1 MAKQYPTLPQ
11 RLLEAL
17 DRHPSPRAQ
26 MYRVRA
32 ALAARGKQQAV
43 GSRWEST
50 AAPEMLRRI
59 AGLSAALAEID
70 VDSGE
75 RVAIFAPNCPE
86 WHIADF
92 AVLGLG
98 AVVVPIYFRES
109 PERIEHIV
117 GHSGAKAIFVAGE
130 EQCSR
135 LAQVRPRLPNIAHVV
150 AAGDV
155 AAVGTAAGD
164 VLSYEKLIA
173 SAGQAQV
180 AAYRSRVATL
190 HSDQLASIIYTSGT
204 TGEPKGVM
212 LSHANFVSNEM
223 GSFEGLTYGPED
235 AALSFLPLSHVYE
248 RVTDYGFL
256 FRGIALAYVPRME
269 DVVQALVEVR
279 PTLGAAVP
287 RFFEKLYANIMEAG
301 AKATGLRRRLFDWSV
316 DVARRAVPWKAY
328 GRPVPASVKAQ
339 WWLADKLVYGKFR
352 AGIGGRM
359 RLFISGGG
367 PLAPELA
374 EFFNTVGVPVSQGYG
389 LTETSPV
396 ISFSVKAPDHIG
408 TSGHLIRD
416 VEVRIADD
424 GEILVRGP
432 CVMMGY
438 YKDPEATRAAISPDG
453 WFATGDIGY
462 LDKDGYLTITDRK
475 RDVLKTA
482 GGKMI
487 APAPIENVLKTSPYI
502 QSVALVGDKR
512 RFIAALIVPDFGNLQ
527 VLAREKELVGG
538 SSPAQLC
545 AQPWVR
551 DLIEKEIARLTA
563 NLAQY
568 ETIKR
573 FALLERDFTFDGG
586 ELTYTLKVRRR
597 EIEKRYAEVI
607 EQLYAE
613 PSPAHT

>member
-11 RLLEAL
+11 RLLAAV

-26 MYRVRA
+26 MRR
-32 ALAARGKQQAV
+32 LNG
-43 GSRWEST
+43 RWESI
-50 AAPEMLRRI
+50 AALEMLRRI
-59 AGLSAALAEID
+59 AGLAAALAD
-70 VDSGE
+70 RGVAQGD

-86 WHIADF
+86 WHVADF
-92 AVLGLG
+92 AIAGLG
-98 AVVVPIYFRES
+98 AVAVPIYFRES
-109 PERIEHIV
+109 VEHIEYIA
-117 GHSGAKAIFVAGE
+117 GHARPKVIFVAGE
-130 EQCSR
+130 EQRAR
-135 LAQVRPRLPNIAHVV
+135 LGQIRARLESVEHVI

-155 AAVGTAAGD
+155 AGAQAEAAADGTLRYEDLIAAAG
-164 VLSYEKLIA
+164 S
-173 SAGQAQV
+173 AQV
-180 AAYRSRVATL
+180 EAYRARAATL
-190 HSDQLASIIYTSGT
+190 RSDVLASIIYTSGT
-204 TGEPKGVM
+204 TGKPKGVM
-212 LSHANFVSNEM
+212 LSHANFVSNESA
-223 GSFEGLTYGPED
+223 SFEGLAYGPD
-235 AALSFLPLSHVYE
+235 DVALSFLPLSHVYE

-256 FRGIALAYVPRME
+256 FRGISLAYVSRME

-301 AKATGLRRRLFDWSV
+301 AHARGVRRRLFDWSV
-316 DVARRAVPWKAY
+316 QVARRAAPWRAY
-328 GRPVPASVKAQ
+328 GRPVSASVKAQ
-339 WWLADKLVYGKFR
+339 WWLADQLVYAKFR

-374 EFFNTVGVPVSQGYG
+374 EFFNTVGIPVSQGYG

-408 TSGHLIRD
+408 SSGHPIRD

-487 APAPIENVLKTSPYI
+487 APVPIENALKTSPYI
-502 QSVALVGDKR
+502 QNVALVGDQR
-512 RFIAALIVPDFGNLQ
+512 RFIAALIVPNFAGLQ
-527 VLAREKELVGG
+527 ALAREKALAAG
-538 SSPAQLC
+538 SSPAALC

-551 DLIEKEIARLTA
+551 ELIEQEIARLTS

-573 FALLERDFTFDGG
+573 FALLDRDFTFDGG
-586 ELTYTLKVRRR
+586 ELTYTLKLKRR
-597 EIEKRYAEVI
+597 EIERRYAEVI
-607 EQLYAE
+607 EQIYAE
-613 PSPAHT
+613 PSPAHR

>member
-1 MAKQYPTLPQ
+1 MRFVAKQYPTLPQ
-11 RLLEAL
+11 RLLEAV

-26 MYRVRA
+26 MFKA
-32 ALAARGKQQAV
+32 G
-43 GSRWEST
+43 GRWESV

-59 AGLSAALAEID
+59 AGLSAALADLGVREGD
-70 VDSGE
+70 

-86 WHIADF
+86 WHVADF
-92 AVLGLG
+92 AIAGLG
-98 AVVVPIYFRES
+98 AVAVPIYFREA
-109 PERIEHIV
+109 PERIEYIV
-117 GHSGAKAIFVAGE
+117 AHSEARAVFVAGE
-130 EQCSR
+130 EQAAR
-135 LAQVRPRLPNIAHVV
+135 LGQVRHNLTGIEHVILAGGGV
-150 AAGDV
+150 EAAG
-155 AAVGTAAGD
+155 GE
-164 VLSYEKLIA
+164 VLHYEKLIA
-173 SAGQAQV
+173 SAGEVQV
-180 AAYRSRVATL
+180 AAYRGRAAGL

-223 GSFEGLTYGPED
+223 ASFEGLVYGPED
-235 AALSFLPLSHVYE
+235 VALSFLALSHVYE

-256 FRGIALAYVPRME
+256 SRGIALAYVSRME
-269 DVVQALVEVR
+269 DVVQALVEVH

-287 RFFEKLYANIMEAG
+287 RFFEKLYANILAAG
-301 AKATGLRRRLFDWSV
+301 AKATGPRRRLFDWSME
-316 DVARRAVPWKAY
+316 VARRAAPWKAY
-328 GRPVPASVKAQ
+328 GRPVPAGVKAQ
-339 WWLADKLVYGKFR
+339 WWLADKLVYAKFR
-352 AGIGGRM
+352 AGVGGRM

-374 EFFNTVGVPVSQGYG
+374 EFFNTVGIPVSQGYG

-396 ISFSVKAPDHIG
+396 VSFSVKAPDHIG
-408 TSGHLIRD
+408 TSGHVISD

-438 YKDPEATRAAISPDG
+438 YKNPEATRAAISPDG
-453 WFATGDIGY
+453 WFATGDIGQ

-475 RDVLKTA
+475 REVLKTA

-487 APAPIENVLKTSPYI
+487 APAPIENALKTSPYI
-502 QSVALVGDKR
+502 QSAALVGDKR

-527 VLAREKELVGG
+527 ALAREKGLAAG
-538 SSPAQLC
+538 SSHAELC

-551 DLIEKEIARLTA
+551 ELIEKEIARLTG

-568 ETIKR
+568 EAIKR
-573 FALLERDFTFDGG
+573 FALLDRDFSFDGG
-586 ELTYTLKVRRR
+586 ELTYTLKLKRH

-607 EQLYAE
+607 EGLYAE
-613 PSPAHT
+613 ASPAHR